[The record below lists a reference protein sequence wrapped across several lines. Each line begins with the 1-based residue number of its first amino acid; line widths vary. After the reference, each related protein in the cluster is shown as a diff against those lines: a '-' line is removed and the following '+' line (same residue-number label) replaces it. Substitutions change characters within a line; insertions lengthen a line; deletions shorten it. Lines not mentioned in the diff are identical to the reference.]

1 MTPDTLRLHSRCRS
15 LALAAMTAAAGCPAH
30 VAAKAAPSRPPAT
43 AAPRRSPPA
52 AGAACD
58 GLSSSE
64 LALLAGLPPRL
75 IASIDFVAR
84 KLASIPTAA
93 PRPRPLASVARPRS
107 GRGGAGAGGGYGF
120 RP

>member
-15 LALAAMTAAAGCPAH
+15 LALAAMVSAAGKPAH
-30 VAAKAAPSRPPAT
+30 VAAKAAASPPPAT

-52 AGAACD
+52 AGSPATS
-58 GLSSSE
+58 LSSSE
-64 LALLAGLPPRL
+64 LARLAGLPPRL
-75 IASIDFVAR
+75 LAAIDLVAR
-84 KLASIPTAA
+84 KLASIPAAA
-93 PRPRPLASVARPRS
+93 PRPRPLARVARPRS